1 MIEYLF
7 SNSIILT
14 FLEKNINNNKSQ
26 HDISHVN
33 EGSFFNVYFFVLRA
47 KTFQHV
53 FQMAIILPPSLP
65 RYRNQQLIF
74 VTFVFAMI
82 DQSYD
87 IIMINYL
94 FSNSYKWLSFFHL
107 HNLRINNTINLK
119 FKTNLNFQTVYI
131 GTKIK
136 ITSRFQTKTKRVLR
150 TGIQQHCLDNLHFMT
165 YIFHVSTRRIMKK
178 MTHRN
183 CRNP

>member
-14 FLEKNINNNKSQ
+14 FLEKNRDNIQSQ
-26 HDISHVN
+26 HEIWLVN

-94 FSNSYKWLSFFHL
+94 FSNSYYLTFLLLSFFHL
-107 HNLRINNTINLK
+107 HDLRINNTINLK

-136 ITSRFQTKTKRVLR
+136 ITSRFQTYRDPTTLSR
-150 TGIQQHCLDNLHFMT
+150 
-165 YIFHVSTRRIMKK
+165 
-178 MTHRN
+178 
-183 CRNP
+183 

>member
-1 MIEYLF
+1 MIFVKFVFAMIDQSYDIIMIEYLF

-87 IIMINYL
+87 IIMIDYL
-94 FSNSYKWLSFFHL
+94 FSNSFKWLSFFHL
-107 HNLRINNTINLK
+107 HDLRINNTINSS
-119 FKTNLNFQTVYI
+119 V
-131 GTKIK
+131 IK
-136 ITSRFQTKTKRVLR
+136 IHNKSEFPDRV
-150 TGIQQHCLDNLHFMT
+150 HWN
-165 YIFHVSTRRIMKK
+165 K
-178 MTHRN
+178 N
-183 CRNP
+183 